1 MRKGVKNDVE
11 KNTISISYK
20 TGFPTKSVRFLYT
33 EYSSMF
39 PPPSTTL
46 PFAVL
51 VAWLAPVVN
60 CIQLLPQV
68 YKTWTTRRV
77 HDLSLHSLL
86 LLLLTSILWLLHG
99 YCIADVPLMAA
110 GLFTVTVNI
119 VMVTLYGMYS

>member
-1 MRKGVKNDVE
+1 
-11 KNTISISYK
+11 
-20 TGFPTKSVRFLYT
+20 
-33 EYSSMF
+33 
-39 PPPSTTL
+39 
-46 PFAVL
+46 
-51 VAWLAPVVN
+51 
-60 CIQLLPQV
+60 
-68 YKTWTTRRV
+68 V

>member
-1 MRKGVKNDVE
+1 MRRKTKREKLADWIPNYDLE
-11 KNTISISYK
+11 KNTLSISY
-20 TGFPTKSVRFLYT
+20 TPSC
-33 EYSSMF
+33 MF
-39 PPPSTTL
+39 PPSTSL
-46 PFAVL
+46 PFAVI